1 MGKQLHDIEGRSG
14 ARSKGAAAHHK
25 DGRGSI
31 LMAATRLF
39 SEKGFDGASMR
50 QVAQAARM
58 TPAALYH
65 HFKNKDALYDA
76 VVGQMLATTVEP
88 LKLITRA
95 DKPAADRFYDV
106 LLQGALLIEA
116 LPDGVRLLRR
126 ELTELQADPARTGS
140 RLIDALAAP
149 FEELFLLLE
158 ELAPDEDPVL
168 MLGAVGSLML
178 GAYELRPILGS
189 LPTRTI
195 PAPRPE
201 ETAALVHSLFLR
213 GIGLEEAVTP
223 LTNRN

>member
-1 MGKQLHDIEGRSG
+1 MTQILRDSEGRG
-14 ARSKGAAAHHK
+14 GGRGAAAHHK

-95 DKPAADRFYDV
+95 DKPAADRLYDV
-106 LLQGALLIEA
+106 LLQGAILIES

-126 ELTELQADPARTGS
+126 EVTELQANPKRKSS

-168 MLGAVGSLML
+168 MLGAIGSLLL

-189 LPTRTI
+189 LPTRETV
-195 PAPRPE
+195 APTPE
-201 ETAALVHSLFLR
+201 ETAQLVHTLFMR
-213 GIGLEEAVTP
+213 GLGLAPATTP
-223 LTNRN
+223 LTK